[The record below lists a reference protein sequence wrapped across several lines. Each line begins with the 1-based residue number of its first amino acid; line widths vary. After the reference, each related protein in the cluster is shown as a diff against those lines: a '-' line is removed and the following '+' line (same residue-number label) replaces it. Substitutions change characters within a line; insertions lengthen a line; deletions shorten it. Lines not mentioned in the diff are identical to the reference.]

1 MSSFSD
7 NQFRSKKKDNNTHS
21 NSINYSLTD
30 IRKEKPINGSS
41 SFSGNCV
48 KSQRSK
54 IHREISSYSYFLFI
68 NYRDTLKGKN
78 IERESLN
85 KIISDKE
92 STTKS
97 NIKNDIDYYLNYLS
111 PTHKNNSS
119 AVKMDNYLNQKYSS
133 DTKIGKVENKLHTL
147 LQSKQD
153 KNVSQIRDLE
163 AFTKDFSILNNKN
176 KNSIFQQKLVSIQ
189 GKFLSDKTYLK

>member
-30 IRKEKPINGSS
+30 IRKEKAINGNS

-111 PTHKNNSS
+111 PTHKNKSS

-133 DTKIGKVENKLHTL
+133 DSKIGKVENKLHTL

-153 KNVSQIRDLE
+153 KIVSQIRDLE